1 MHSHCAGAG
10 KLVKVGPGF
19 QEENGEVCAAVEL
32 QGEKGID
39 RRNIYAGALAVIGLR
54 CGRRGQGKAL
64 GLGKGKVGDYI
75 GQHGFLRRLVQLLA
89 IAFLGM
95 FPGRCFLI
103 QPRQGIG
110 EAAFE
115 ILLRLSLP
123 FEELQRQYAIV
134 PHAGFDNHRIRGFFV
149 DPGQYYCRI
158 CHNRRKYTNFLFI
171 FVLMKIVFLDAISMG
186 DVSLEEM
193 ASLGELVCYPSSTA
207 EEARERVKDADVACL
222 NKVIVD
228 QAFLDAAPKLKLVC
242 EAGTGINNIDVKLCE
257 ARGVAVRNV
266 AAYSTDSVAQ
276 IAWMH
281 ILNLSGRAFHY
292 QNFVQSG
299 AYSKNPVHVDYAHP
313 FTEIAGKT
321 LGIVGMGAIG
331 QKVASIGRSFG
342 MEVIY
347 YSTSGTGH
355 CKDYPCVSLEEL
367 LERADVISI
376 HAPYNERTAG
386 LIGYDQLKQMKRSA
400 ILVNTGRGGIAVEAD
415 LARALDEGLIKG
427 AALDVYVKEPL
438 PLESPLMHLQHPE
451 RLLFSPH
458 VAWSSV
464 EARDRLAHGMAENIR
479 KFFA

>member
-1 MHSHCAGAG
+1 
-10 KLVKVGPGF
+10 
-19 QEENGEVCAAVEL
+19 
-32 QGEKGID
+32 
-39 RRNIYAGALAVIGLR
+39 
-54 CGRRGQGKAL
+54 
-64 GLGKGKVGDYI
+64 
-75 GQHGFLRRLVQLLA
+75 
-89 IAFLGM
+89 
-95 FPGRCFLI
+95 
-103 QPRQGIG
+103 
-110 EAAFE
+110 
-115 ILLRLSLP
+115 
-123 FEELQRQYAIV
+123 
-134 PHAGFDNHRIRGFFV
+134 
-149 DPGQYYCRI
+149 
-158 CHNRRKYTNFLFI
+158 
-171 FVLMKIVFLDAISMG
+171 MKIVFLDAISMG

-207 EEARERVKDADVACL
+207 EEARERVRDADVACL

-292 QNFVQSG
+292 QHFVQSG

-331 QKVASIGRSFG
+331 QKVASIGQAFG

-386 LIGYDQLKQMKRSA
+386 LIGYAQLQQMKRSA

-415 LARALDEGLIKG
+415 VACAIDEGLIAG

-438 PLESPLMHLQHPE
+438 PLDSPLMDAARRNPE
-451 RLLFSPH
+451 RLLLSPH
-458 VAWSSV
+458 IAWYSR
-464 EARDRLAHGMAENIR
+464 EARARLAHEMAENIR
-479 KFFA
+479 RSL